1 TLLGNFIMNDPTNS
15 NGNVDSGSVRFDS
28 TVDGAHQIVI
38 NLFGTATFNGAI
50 GATTPLQAIQVRG
63 VDGVFLNGGAV
74 TNSRLQTWFG
84 DVVLEA
90 DTVLT
95 STGDTD
101 ISFTGAYSLGSAAG
115 GSLDGAFALT
125 VNTGGATN
133 FFTPVGATTPLTS
146 ITTDAAGTTVFT
158 GAAITLSGNTATFND
173 AVILTADTLITDAGG
188 VSFNNTVDGA
198 FGLTVDAGGDVT
210 FGDVVG
216 GATPLASLSVGT
228 DGAIIFAD
236 PITTA
241 DGAVTFEA
249 DTMAIAAAIDAG
261 TGIVTL
267 RPRTA
272 GREIDLGTET
282 ATSLSLTDAELD
294 LITAG
299 ILRIGSATAG
309 SITFTDLISP
319 ALTDTLSLIT
329 GDQILDDHNVNA
341 ADVQVANLA
350 LQSVNGIANNELL
363 ETLVDTVAA
372 LNTTDGGIAILERFA
387 GGDLIVGTVDGVV
400 GLRNEATGANNVFNP
415 TLAIQLETTDGNLT
429 VNDDIYNSRRNI
441 CLVAQQGNG
450 GAGDSLFTNN
460 ANIVNGDGGGNANNA
475 QIDIRANNMT
485 LAAGST
491 ISAANRVILEDDP
504 SSSSTIAIN
513 LGGADGVNTLGLTD
527 AELDTVT
534 TAGVLQIGHPDS
546 GDITVLDRIN
556 PANVSTVDLETGGK
570 VLDGDAFSVSPI
582 EVTNLAIRAGTGIGT
597 ALDDL
602 DVEVSNLAFSN
613 AAGLVSIQGFT
624 DMTIAAVDGLATSSN
639 AGTTTAIEILSGEL
653 TFAVDTSSTG
663 DATFTVPIITVGN
676 SVTVNTS
683 PAGTLAFNATTVNL
697 DGNLSAVADGITGT
711 ATTVNVI
718 GSTGGAELQ
727 DAVDVAAAGATVNVG
742 DGTFAGNVAV

>member
-1 TLLGNFIMNDPTNS
+1 
-15 NGNVDSGSVRFDS
+15 
-28 TVDGAHQIVI
+28 
-38 NLFGTATFNGAI
+38 
-50 GATTPLQAIQVRG
+50 
-63 VDGVFLNGGAV
+63 
-74 TNSRLQTWFG
+74 
-84 DVVLEA
+84 
-90 DTVLT
+90 
-95 STGDTD
+95 
-101 ISFTGAYSLGSAAG
+101 
-115 GSLDGAFALT
+115 
-125 VNTGGATN
+125 
-133 FFTPVGATTPLTS
+133 
-146 ITTDAAGTTVFT
+146 
-158 GAAITLSGNTATFND
+158 
-173 AVILTADTLITDAGG
+173 
-188 VSFNNTVDGA
+188 
-198 FGLTVDAGGDVT
+198 
-210 FGDVVG
+210 
-216 GATPLASLSVGT
+216 
-228 DGAIIFAD
+228 
-236 PITTA
+236 
-241 DGAVTFEA
+241 
-249 DTMAIAAAIDAG
+249 
-261 TGIVTL
+261 
-267 RPRTA
+267 
-272 GREIDLGTET
+272 REIDLGTDT
-282 ATSLSLTDAELD
+282 ATSLALTDAELD

-742 DGTFAGNVAV
+742 DGTFAGNVAVNKALTLLGDGFSATTTVTVADSSAGMTVTASDVTIDGFQFTGDGSPADATGVLVDGSGGALTGVLVGDADADNLGSRFTDLTTGVIVNDG